1 MCFNKEPRRLAWFV
15 YGNFCAHQL
24 RSGTPCDVGSQSAG
38 QNDRREFGSVTEDAS
53 SEHEMKAFFRALL
66 GGRRKNRRARAVQR
80 RLGQMAIREH
90 DRQGQDSSYL
100 LVHL

>member
-1 MCFNKEPRRLAWFV
+1 
-15 YGNFCAHQL
+15 
-24 RSGTPCDVGSQSAG
+24 
-38 QNDRREFGSVTEDAS
+38 
-53 SEHEMKAFFRALL
+53 MKAFFRALL

-100 LVHL
+100 LVRL